1 MRMIKLRD
9 ILAEFQY
16 GEKLWAD
23 PAFASSSGN
32 YRRFLERLYNGELEP
47 NTKEETAVFMA
58 IKAYIINNDKGM
70 LRPKMISDLLALKRE
85 FPDMLDPKT
94 ADTRVTDVFRGMTV
108 AIDALPGL
116 IEKATNVYTDIS
128 EDWILLS
135 GIGTD
140 IESRSEGGFV
150 SFATTLRSAGSFA
163 GGRSPIG
170 RWPVITRTPYPK
182 VAKGALWNPDFLTAL
197 AGYDESEIWLIGQRF
212 PVQDLYIWNPRSM
225 GNRLPRE
232 TDIAIAALA
241 QRGIQL

>member
-1 MRMIKLRD
+1 MIRLRD
-9 ILAEFQY
+9 ILTEFQY

-23 PAFASSSGN
+23 PAFASSSRK
-32 YRRFLERLYNGELEP
+32 YRQFLDRIYNGELEP
-47 NTKEETAVFMA
+47 NTEEETAVFTA
-58 IKAYIINNDKGM
+58 IKAYIINNDKDK
-70 LRPKMISDLLALKRE
+70 LRPEMIDDLLALKRE

-94 ADTRVTDVFRGMTV
+94 AATHVTDVFRGMTV

-116 IEKATNVYTDIS
+116 IEKATNVYSDIA

-140 IESRSEGGFV
+140 IQSRSEGGFV
-150 SFATTLRSAGSFA
+150 SFATTLASAGSFA
-163 GGRSPIG
+163 GGRSPID

-182 VAKGALWNPDFLTAL
+182 VAKRALWNPDFLTTL
-197 AGYDESEIWLIGQRF
+197 AGYDESEIWLIGQRI
-212 PVQDLYIWNPRSM
+212 PVQDMYIWNPRSM

-241 QRGIQL
+241 QRGIAL